1 MAEDIEVGFHGP
13 GLESCKGLLLIN
25 SGRLVSWCLF
35 FNGLCTSYVTS
46 RTLYLLRW
54 SSYFFSL
61 AQNWSEKCQ
70 SRMTEKVS
78 GTGFDGKCQFV
89 LWSSFSQ
96 LCMLWNLSKNWK
108 LSLSITVT
116 CGLHVGE
123 TSILFGF
130 FIIEL
135 SLSFAWLGCYTKC
148 LPLQELLPS
157 FSTPSKIISSLSE
170 VYPAFLMDLLIGF
183 LEVNKSHFIYG
194 CWN

>member
-1 MAEDIEVGFHGP
+1 
-13 GLESCKGLLLIN
+13 
-25 SGRLVSWCLF
+25 
-35 FNGLCTSYVTS
+35 
-46 RTLYLLRW
+46 
-54 SSYFFSL
+54 
-61 AQNWSEKCQ
+61 
-70 SRMTEKVS
+70 
-78 GTGFDGKCQFV
+78 
-89 LWSSFSQ
+89 
-96 LCMLWNLSKNWK
+96 
-108 LSLSITVT
+108 VT

-194 CWN
+194 C